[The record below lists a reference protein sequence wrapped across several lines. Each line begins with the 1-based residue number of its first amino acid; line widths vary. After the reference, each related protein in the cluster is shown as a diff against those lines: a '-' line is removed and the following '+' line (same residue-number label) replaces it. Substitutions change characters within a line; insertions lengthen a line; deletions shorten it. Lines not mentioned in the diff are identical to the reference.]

1 MAAVHHLCRPP
12 CTMGNGTNAP
22 RGRNHCT
29 MIYGM
34 SAPPGRRTQSISIF
48 SLVRVNIHFLFTL
61 QCELS
66 LYAWYLSNHTNSHK
80 ADVLIKLIFIAIGSS
95 IFRTVK

>member
-29 MIYGM
+29 MICGM
-34 SAPPGRRTQSISIF
+34 PAPPGRRTQNEKKIAEYIQKQLQDDIAEEQISMREF
-48 SLVRVNIHFLFTL
+48 VDPFTG
-61 QCELS
+61 EL
-66 LYAWYLSNHTNSHK
+66 YKK
-80 ADVLIKLIFIAIGSS
+80 A
-95 IFRTVK
+95 